1 MRTIR
6 KLTLAFTLCL
16 ILALPLHADEPSP
29 ATVID
34 ISDRAYEPAVK
45 NLLREAKSSITISM
59 FAVTLGGEGNN
70 PMKILLEDLLDAAE
84 RGVKVTIY
92 LNTYFRNSEKVRSN
106 LIANTFLK
114 KMEDAGAVINLVPS
128 GRKLHDKLIIV
139 DSRYIIEGSA
149 NWSVAALRDNFESN
163 TLIDS
168 PGLAEAK
175 LNRLQEIPLTFPE
188 KPGTKT
194 EPLYARNLPATIM
207 LPAALMEDRRYF
219 TDMLTRANERSL
231 DLYLMLVAQAQATGQ
246 KEFFVDLETMAL
258 SLGLP
263 RSLSDSRLRQ
273 EVIKCLKKLERRYC
287 LIKVKY
293 FHGRDAKVNII
304 DLPGAVFTISS
315 DLIKPDKDPNNLVRR
330 KFYMITK
337 AYLESKGEDISTMS
351 SEELGKRFGV
361 GRTLFY
367 NARLDLE
374 KTK

>member
-1 MRTIR
+1 MQTMR

-29 ATVID
+29 ATVTD

-139 DSRYIIEGSA
+139 DSRYVVEGSA

-175 LNRLQEIPLTFPE
+175 LNRLQDIPLTFPE

-207 LPAALMEDRRYF
+207 LPAALMEGRRYF

-231 DLYLMLVAQAQATGQ
+231 DLYLMLAAQAQATGQ

-330 KFYMITK
+330 KFYMIAR